1 MKKHILCILLIAC
14 MMVGLLPTAALAD
27 DNVPYLD
34 ENGTEQI
41 CANATEV
48 TKDIIDWGTKGTT
61 TWYVARG
68 EVTIDSRVIVTGD
81 VRLIL
86 ADGCALTVNN
96 GIRVQDNGNALT
108 IYGQTQPVLDADG
121 KVTNNVGTLTA
132 RNNTEST
139 GGAAIGS
146 LVGHNAGTITINGGV
161 ITANGVE
168 CGAGIG
174 GSLQGTGGVITI
186 NGGAVTATGGNY
198 AAGIGGGHR
207 SDNGGVITINGGTI
221 TANGGTYAAGIGG
234 GSSQNGDVNKGNGG
248 VININGGTVT
258 ANGGFYGAGIGGG
271 WNAGDNCGNGG
282 TITISGGTVTATGG
296 NSAAGI
302 GGGRK
307 GGSGTFQT
315 REEGRAVIFASSI
328 GDTSNQSNWSGII
341 FTGNSGKVYGTSVA
355 PIENFTVES
364 GKTLTIDE
372 GKSLTILSG
381 VTMTV
386 NGTVT
391 NNGTISVSGT
401 LTGSG
406 SISPKVSQPDTPPGP
421 TVLSVTADSIT
432 LKTMSGGVNGV
443 EYSKDGKNWQS
454 EPTFS
459 GLEAATSY
467 SFSARYAGNNLY
479 APSDTQTLTG
489 AYTAYAAPGVGVG
502 YSINFDAETI
512 TVTDGYE
519 ANTKSD
525 FDSSTAVTSG
535 STVTPGRTLYVR
547 KATSGEIP
555 ASEGTEFTLP
565 DRPLAPALR
574 IDNGTESVTI
584 PGGYCYNTTGSGLY
598 TDTGWTDGSDNAVT
612 VEPGTSIYIYK
623 AATASAFKSE
633 VQTLTAPSRS
643 SITAPTIDCT
653 AETLSTDTTME
664 YSINGGTIWTD
675 CTANMKAT
683 AFGWTGSAAVTVQ
696 FRTKA
701 TDSHYAGEAQSV
713 TIPARPDTPSP
724 AGVNETIDGKHDG
737 RITGVDNT
745 MEYRKVV
752 DGNWTACAGTTVTD
766 LAPGT
771 YQVRVKATD
780 TDFASLA
787 ADVTIATGA
796 EKTYTLNVTA
806 PTFDAAT
813 YGYTRPAAQAITIT
827 SSGNWQSAIS
837 NVTVDSTDF
846 TIGGSGSTVTAGGSI
861 DTWTVQPAAGLAAGS
876 HTATITVTYNDGA
889 TATALVSF
897 TVAKAAQTTP
907 GAPTIKSKTWNSVT
921 LETVPDNANGA
932 KAQYSKDGG
941 TTWQNSPEFRELN
954 PDTTYTFA
962 ARYAETSNYNASDC
976 ASVEVTT
983 DSIPTY
989 PPTVEQPKDGTV
1001 TVSPANPALGSKV
1014 TVTVTPDTDYAVDQ
1028 VIVTDKNGNPVE
1040 VKDNGDATY
1049 SFTQPQG
1056 NVTINVL
1063 FKDVT
1068 VVPFVDVPADAYYYN
1083 AVQWAVRNGITNGT
1097 SETTFSPNAPCTRG
1111 QVVTFLWRA
1120 AGCPTPNG
1128 SEMPFTDVVKGSYYE
1143 TAVLWAVENGIT
1155 NGTSETTFSPNAPCT
1170 RAQTVTFL
1178 WRSQGKPAAGTANPF
1193 TDVAKDTYYTDAVL
1207 WAVENGI
1214 TEGTS
1219 ETTFSP
1225 DEDCTRAQTVTFLYR
1240 CLSGK

>member
-14 MMVGLLPTAALAD
+14 MLVGLLPTAALAD

-81 VRLIL
+81 VHLIL

-186 NGGAVTATGGNY
+186 NGGAVTATGGTY
-198 AAGIGGGHR
+198 GAGIGGGHR

-296 NSAAGI
+296 SNAAGI

-341 FTGNSGKVYGTSVA
+341 FTGDSGKVYCTSVA

-364 GKTLTIDE
+364 GKTLTIDK

-454 EPTFS
+454 DPTFS
-459 GLEAATSY
+459 GLETATSY

-633 VQTLTAPSRS
+633 VQILTAPSRS

-664 YSINGGTIWTD
+664 YSINGGTSWTD

-683 AFGWTGSAAVTVQ
+683 DFGWTGSAAVTVQ

-701 TDSHYAGEAQSV
+701 TDSHYAGEAQIV

-1040 VKDNGDATY
+1040 VKDNGYATY

-1097 SETTFSPNAPCTRG
+1097 SETTFSPNEPCTRA

-1120 AGCPTPNG
+1120 AGCPTINAG
-1128 SEMPFTDVVKGSYYE
+1128 EMPFTDVEEDSYYE

-1155 NGTSETTFSPNAPCT
+1155 NGTSETTFSPDAACS
-1170 RAQTVTFL
+1170 RAQFATLL
-1178 WRSQGKPAAGTANPF
+1178 WRSQGMPDADTANPF
-1193 TDVAKDTYYTDAVL
+1193 TDVAEDAYYTDAVL
-1207 WAVENGI
+1207 WVAENGI

>member
-14 MMVGLLPTAALAD
+14 MLVGLLPTAALAD

-81 VRLIL
+81 VHLIL

-96 GIRVQDNGNALT
+96 GIKVQDNGNALT

-186 NGGAVTATGGNY
+186 TGGAVTATGGNY

-234 GSSQNGDVNKGNGG
+234 GSSQNGDANKGNGG
-248 VININGGTVT
+248 VITINGGTVT

-271 WNAGDNCGNGG
+271 WNAGDNGGNGG

-296 NSAAGI
+296 SSAAGI

-341 FTGNSGKVYGTSVA
+341 FTGDSGKVYGTSVA

-364 GKTLTIDE
+364 GKTLTIDK

-432 LKTMSGGVNGV
+432 LKPMSGGVNGV

-454 EPTFS
+454 DPTFS

-467 SFSARYAGNNLY
+467 SFHARYAGNNLY
-479 APSDTQTLTG
+479 APSDTQTLTN

-664 YSINGGTIWTD
+664 YSINGGTSWTD

-813 YGYTRPAAQAITIT
+813 YGYTRPAAQSITIT

-861 DTWTVQPAAGLAAGS
+861 DTWTVQPAAGLAAGY

-1049 SFTQPQG
+1049 SFTQPEG

-1068 VVPFVDVPADAYYYN
+1068 VVPFADVPADAYYYN

-1143 TAVLWAVENGIT
+1143 TAVLWAVEHGIT

>member
-14 MMVGLLPTAALAD
+14 MLVGLLPTAALAD

-186 NGGAVTATGGNY
+186 NGGAVTATGGTY
-198 AAGIGGGHR
+198 GAGIGGGHR

-234 GSSQNGDVNKGNGG
+234 GSSQNGDANKGNGG
-248 VININGGTVT
+248 VITINGGTVT

-296 NSAAGI
+296 SSAAGI

-341 FTGNSGKVYGTSVA
+341 FTGDSGKVYGTSVA

-364 GKTLTIDE
+364 GKTLTIDQ

-479 APSDTQTLTG
+479 APSDTQTPTN

-623 AATASAFKSE
+623 AATASVFKSE
-633 VQTLTAPSRS
+633 VQILTAPSRS

-664 YSINGGTIWTD
+664 YSINGGTSWTD

-683 AFGWTGSAAVTVQ
+683 DFGWTGSAAVTVQ

-897 TVAKAAQTTP
+897 TVAKAAQTAP